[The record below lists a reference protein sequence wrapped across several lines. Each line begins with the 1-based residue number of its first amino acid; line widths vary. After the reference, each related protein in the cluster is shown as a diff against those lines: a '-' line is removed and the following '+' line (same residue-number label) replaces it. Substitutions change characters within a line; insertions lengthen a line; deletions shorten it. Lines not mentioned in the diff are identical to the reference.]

1 MMGYEMTQFHVN
13 KLENIDWKFAVA
25 TASSEINQIGQTFI
39 QIKLTIGGK
48 DTFFGLCMLFFE
60 VLFFFL
66 ELSLTQFFAFLA
78 EMEKIKSHLDSY
90 TF

>member
-1 MMGYEMTQFHVN
+1 MAQFYVN

-48 DTFFGLCMLFFE
+48 DTFFGIVYFLNY
-60 VLFFFL
+60 FFFRIIINSIFCL
-66 ELSLTQFFAFLA
+66 FSRNGE
-78 EMEKIKSHLDSY
+78 D
-90 TF
+90 